1 MVNKASKVYYSEDEA
16 ARKLGLSVDQLRSL
30 VRDHISTG
38 EETPAV
44 ENFQLS
50 DLVLLRILAQQQYRL
65 VAH

>member
-38 EETPAV
+38 EEIPAV
-44 ENFQLS
+44 DNFQPS

-65 VAH
+65 VAQ

>member
-44 ENFQLS
+44 ENFQPS